1 MTGLIFPYHFQPVVI
16 WISLSLL
23 ITLHLLILHLALVCF
38 LWWEFERFLYS
49 CLTQYKASTYDQQY
63 LCFKIMSISHYITS
77 LTVHLNIQKHRQS
90 SAEVDF
96 SKETVFF
103 LDTLS
108 WVENMN
114 FQYTM
119 TSKILAFFYM
129 VKDEFLSLSCL
140 FSIAMVRSLDG
151 KLPK

>member
-1 MTGLIFPYHFQPVVI
+1 
-16 WISLSLL
+16 
-23 ITLHLLILHLALVCF
+23 
-38 LWWEFERFLYS
+38 
-49 CLTQYKASTYDQQY
+49 
-63 LCFKIMSISHYITS
+63 MSISHYITS